1 MDITNKGISE
11 ESYPDI
17 YKLLDKDIDDPFH
30 DNGGLEQRL
39 LMGNYL
45 AKKGYAASSEKNHY
59 IYYSLSISIAI
70 NWIALQFNIGKET
83 IFSFPLHLLFLC
95 VPLIFT
101 LSF

>member
-17 YKLLDKDIDDPFH
+17 YKLLDENIDDPFQ

-45 AKKGYAASSEKNHY
+45 AKKGYAASSKKNSIFIIYFRFHLQLIGLHY
-59 IYYSLSISIAI
+59 KLILV
-70 NWIALQFNIGKET
+70 KK
-83 IFSFPLHLLFLC
+83 LF
-95 VPLIFT
+95 
-101 LSF
+101 

>member
-17 YKLLDKDIDDPFH
+17 YKLLDENIDDPFQ

-45 AKKGYAASSEKNHY
+45 AKKGYAVSSKKIY
-59 IYYSLSISIAI
+59 IYIVSISFAI
-70 NWIALQFNIGKET
+70 NWTALQINIGEET
-83 IFSFPLHLLFLC
+83 ILRRCFNFLC
-95 VPLIFT
+95 IYYF
-101 LSF
+101 